1 MDSLINFVFH
11 NGPVT
16 TVLVILAV
24 IAFFVVP
31 QAIRILREYERG
43 VIFRLGKLQGA
54 KGPGLIILI
63 PIIDKMVKMDLRVV
77 TIDVPKQEI
86 MTKDNVPATV
96 DAVIYF
102 RVVDPN
108 AAVVKV
114 ENFWK
119 ATSLIAQTTLRSVL
133 GQAPLDDLLS
143 QLSELDPASDVDWVV
158 GLAVAAPRFAASPDD
173 LGIARMPGRH
183 VVLRAMSDAHEY
195 EAITR
200 DFTELSADDRR
211 KLYHVRKQ
219 HKLCITFL
227 HEIAHT
233 LAVPHELSAESL
245 MNPRYHVEAGDFS
258 DEAAQIMRAALASRV
273 SPESP
278 LLSAA
283 LASQLDTWL
292 RAADSAWEPL
302 SRDTV
307 LRQIAQFQGGPASAA
322 TITPTSP
329 KPPQPA
335 PPVLGTVEGLSPEQQ
350 RSFDAARAEL
360 SAGHAE
366 RARQLGAP
374 LFAKY
379 STLPAVQSL
388 RCDIGMAI
396 GGDWTTISA
405 ECPGMSAFGDG
416 K

>member
-1 MDSLINFVFH
+1 MKGGLS
-11 NGPVT
+11 
-16 TVLVILAV
+16 
-24 IAFFVVP
+24 VP
-31 QAIRILREYERG
+31 QSALVAVLALVSAGCFVGYDSRW
-43 VIFRLGKLQGA
+43 LQQKQA
-54 KGPGLIILI
+54 QQHAAQ
-63 PIIDKMVKMDLRVV
+63 RS
-77 TIDVPKQEI
+77 TPKQLPSQTSEG
-86 MTKDNVPATV
+86 TRAARRVLKLRAYATPGY
-96 DAVIYF
+96 AVS
-102 RVVDPN
+102 VVDWQKQFGALLERAN
-108 AAVVKV
+108 AVFGPEFGA
-114 ENFWK
+114 EFQIAGL
-119 ATSLIAQTTLRSVL
+119 ATLQNPVSEEK
-133 GQAPLDDLLS
+133 LDDLLS